1 MLKLYKESEEFLRA
15 TPPPPTIVSG
25 DSKEYEVE
33 TILDKRTLK
42 GKTQYLIKW
51 IGYPLHDATWEPANH
66 LKNAKEKVKEYEV
79 MRTSSL
85 KEGIM

>member
-1 MLKLYKESEEFLRA
+1 
-15 TPPPPTIVSG
+15 
-25 DSKEYEVE
+25 
-33 TILDKRTLK
+33 LDKKTLK

-79 MRTSSL
+79 MQTSSL